1 MFPRQGAAESDQAK
15 NRNEYCRNISSG
27 WKMSTSRNSPIQKRN
42 RNSNPKSKKKNQ
54 QQPMTT
60 TTTIT
65 TIENVLKERVA
76 LFTTSRFQNEYFL
89 FWNQFF
95 FARAR
100 QSNAAVVFTSA
111 APSCLRAGS
120 HLGGGGGSGGGG
132 GGGGHRGAHTE
143 SILARAMLT
152 SAPVSNPSSLSWS
165 SLSFHS

>member
-1 MFPRQGAAESDQAK
+1 MENVHQ
-15 NRNEYCRNISSG
+15 
-27 WKMSTSRNSPIQKRN
+27 
-42 RNSNPKSKKKNQ
+42 PKLTDSETKPKLKPQIKKKNQ

-132 GGGGHRGAHTE
+132 GGGGGHRGAHTE